1 MWLLESGQAVGIEAL
16 KQVCRDAIFR
26 LESGGPGSVALLLPD
41 VRTSKRRRLAGKGS
55 PMGTNLERV
64 GYMQRVQ
71 FEAAFLLDWLE
82 EQGTDQEARD
92 RAFEGR

>member
-1 MWLLESGQAVGIEAL
+1 MWLLESGEVVGIEAL
-16 KQVCRDAIFR
+16 KQVCRDAMLR
-26 LESGGPGSVALLLPD
+26 LESGEPGAVDLLLPD
-41 VRTSKRRRLAGKGS
+41 YRTSKRRHIGGRGS
-55 PMGTNLERV
+55 PLGANLERV

-92 RAFEGR
+92 RAVHGR